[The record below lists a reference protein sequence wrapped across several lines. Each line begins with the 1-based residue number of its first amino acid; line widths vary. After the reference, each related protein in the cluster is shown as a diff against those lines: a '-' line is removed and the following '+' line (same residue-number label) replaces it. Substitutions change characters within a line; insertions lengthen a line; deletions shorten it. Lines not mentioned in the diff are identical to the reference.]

1 MGGSLTS
8 PASLK
13 TDRGSVICCLS
24 FTIRNEPVNDV
35 AAPQATG
42 RANLLD
48 RLWRTLASPRLTV
61 ILLVWIAVVL
71 ALSTVIPQAPPHI
84 EDPIVRSQWLANFPI
99 GVRPVAERLHSIGVF
114 DILDS
119 IWLRLPLVL
128 MLAHVL
134 VTTANWGPGIWH
146 RVKRPPRETGPLGK
160 SFQLKRD
167 WPEPIDQVGQ
177 QLTNRLEE
185 GGYQILSQP
194 GSDTSGG
201 DQENFVAWRRRWSWL
216 GLAGIYLGLGL
227 ASLGLIAGGWLGQVQ
242 VLSLSPGEP
251 APLPVAA
258 LTVPNLVLEET
269 AARGSDPLR
278 PTSGSAVVRISTG
291 VGESQDLALRL
302 HGSRLLRG
310 MWVTLAELRPM
321 VEVRALDAE
330 IGEGIL
336 LQPFTPR
343 APAAERVRLPL
354 IGDPEARFVGVP
366 LQNVTLHVDHQMDT
380 GHPSSAR
387 QIFTANGGG
396 GKELQLSPDF
406 SLSFFRGAES
416 EPSQMASLHSGESV
430 NVDGVHYLV
439 SFGYDA
445 TLRMNSTL
453 WWIAV
458 GAGWGVVALSL
469 IALVIAPPVYV
480 QGSVKSAEI
489 GNQVVLTVDVLG
501 DEQRRHR
508 ELRGLVTPD
517 V

>member
-1 MGGSLTS
+1 
-8 PASLK
+8 
-13 TDRGSVICCLS
+13 
-24 FTIRNEPVNDV
+24 
-35 AAPQATG
+35 
-42 RANLLD
+42 
-48 RLWRTLASPRLTV
+48 V
-61 ILLVWIAVVL
+61 ILLVWVAAVL

-99 GVRPVAERLHSIGVF
+99 GVRPMAERLHSVGVF

-146 RVKRPPRETGPLGK
+146 RVKRSPRETDPLGK

-167 WPEPIDQVGQ
+167 WPEPIERVGQ
-177 QLTNRLEE
+177 RLTNRLGE
-185 GGYQILSQP
+185 GGYHILSQP
-194 GSDTSGG
+194 ESDTPGG
-201 DQENFVAWRRRWSWL
+201 DQEYFVAWRRRWSWL
-216 GLAGIYLGLGL
+216 GLAGIYLGMGL
-227 ASLGLIAGGWLGQVQ
+227 ASLGLIVGGWLGEVR

-251 APLPVAA
+251 VPLPVEA
-258 LTVPNLVLEET
+258 LTIPNLVLQET
-269 AARGSDPLR
+269 TATGSDPLR
-278 PTSGSAVVRISTG
+278 PTSGTAVVRISTG

-302 HGSRLLRG
+302 HGTRLLRG

-321 VEVRALDAE
+321 VEVRAVDAE
-330 IGEGIL
+330 IGEGML

-343 APAAERVRLPL
+343 TPAAGQVRLPL

-366 LQNVTLHVDHQMDT
+366 SQNVTLHVDHQMDAE
-380 GHPSSAR
+380 HPSSAR
-387 QIFTANGGG
+387 EIFTASGGG
-396 GKELQLSPDF
+396 GNGLGPSPDF

-416 EPSQMASLHSGESV
+416 EPSQTASLHSGETV

-469 IALVIAPPVYV
+469 IVLVVAPPIYV

-489 GNQVVLTVDVLG
+489 GSQVVLTVDVLG
-501 DEQRRHR
+501 DELRRHW